1 MKLNLLIQALR
12 QRCPSFQ
19 NRVAGAAEFKRLP
32 ENSTLPVPA
41 AFVIPLDDEP
51 EINRSQTGYRQII
64 RDVFAVVVV
73 LSNVADERG
82 QAAGTALHDIR
93 AELFRA
99 LLGWNPEPEY
109 DGIEYEGGQ
118 LLGMDRSRLFYQFEF
133 GADFEIG
140 SDDVG
145 TPETWQTLEL
155 AELGGFE
162 EAKIDIDC
170 IDPSDP
176 NLQSPGPDGRIEA
189 SFVVNVPQP

>member
-12 QRCPSFQ
+12 QRCPSFS

-109 DGIEYEGGQ
+109 DCIEYEGGQ

-170 IDPSDP
+170 IDPADP

-189 SFVVNVPQP
+189 SFVVDVPQP

>member
-12 QRCPSFQ
+12 QRCPSFS

-109 DGIEYEGGQ
+109 DSIEYEGGQ

-155 AELGGFE
+155 AALGGFE

-170 IDPSDP
+170 IDPADP

-189 SFVVNVPQP
+189 SFVVDVPQP